1 MTILRESGL
10 KLQPVVLDL
19 LARLDAVDLDGLNAR
34 ARLLERR
41 DNKYVL
47 TTQQLCT
54 FLDYARQH
62 FDVLQIDGLRQ
73 FHYRTIYFDSPQFDC
88 FHDHNKGRRK
98 RLKVR
103 FRSYLDHNRHFF
115 EIKLKGRRNVTHK
128 FRVPVDGPAPSDA
141 GLCTTLRQFCNDTLA
156 THYGQALDTELQP
169 IITVDYQRITLVAKA
184 GAERITVD
192 NRLAFSD
199 GENSVSLRDSKW
211 VLEVKSENGLSETDR
226 WLFAQG
232 HRPVPKCSKYGMAVS
247 LLKMPDRNNRFRPVL
262 KRHFKHA

>member
-1 MTILRESGL
+1 
-10 KLQPVVLDL
+10 
-19 LARLDAVDLDGLNAR
+19 
-34 ARLLERR
+34 
-41 DNKYVL
+41 KYVL

-141 GLCTTLRQFCNDTLA
+141 GLCTNLRQFCNDTLA
-156 THYGQALDTELQP
+156 THYGQALDTEFSPLLP
-169 IITVDYQRITLVAKA
+169 WITSGLPWWPRQVPSASPLTTAWRFLM
-184 GAERITVD
+184 
-192 NRLAFSD
+192 
-199 GENSVSLRDSKW
+199 
-211 VLEVKSENGLSETDR
+211 VKIPSACATANGC
-226 WLFAQG
+226 W
-232 HRPVPKCSKYGMAVS
+232 K
-247 LLKMPDRNNRFRPVL
+247 
-262 KRHFKHA
+262 